1 MYFEWNSQLRKKALL
16 CLAGFL
22 FLCTTQNAYSQA
34 NSSYIET
41 LEGEASGMKLDAQT
55 RVQPQKEA
63 TLNENFGK
71 IEGGAIS
78 DLSQGFT
85 HEQFED
91 ILKNNYIGS
100 YLFYKRLNEEQKA
113 EVFSYYQSNPDPQ
126 KVRQKILQVNKAQ

>member
-1 MYFEWNSQLRKKALL
+1 MQKRALL
-16 CLAGFL
+16 SMASLL
-22 FLCTTQNAYSQA
+22 FLCSAQIAYSQV

-41 LEGEASGMKLDAQT
+41 IEGEASGMKLDAQT

-85 HEQFED
+85 LEQFED

-100 YLFYKRLNEEQKA
+100 YLFYKRLNDEQKL

-126 KVRQKILQVNKAQ
+126 KVRLKILQVTKAQ